1 MTRKALRVG
10 FDFDGVVAY
19 NPLRV
24 LRRPVMSLKQLIFPS
39 SELTFPI
46 PRQKTFRFLW
56 ELAHETSFF
65 PAYGFS
71 ELKKLLEDKKIEG
84 YILTGRFSF
93 LEDNLRRWLIKHDAV
108 GLFSGIHVNNEFEQ
122 PHHFKEQ
129 MLKKLKLDY
138 YVEDNWDIVSYL
150 EARFQK
156 QDVGLGKNKE
166 VNTEIHWI
174 YNLLDRNKEYPF
186 KHPHIKGFIDYLKSS
201 AKL

>member
-1 MTRKALRVG
+1 MTRKVLRIG
-10 FDFDGVVAY
+10 FDFDGVIAY

-24 LRRPVMSLKQLIFPS
+24 LRRPAMGMKQFFFPS

-65 PAYGFS
+65 PSYGFA
-71 ELKKLLEDKKIEG
+71 ELKRLLRGKKIEA

-93 LEDNLRRWLIKHDAV
+93 LEDNLRRWLVKWNADNM
-108 GLFSGIHVNNEFEQ
+108 FTGIYVNKEFEQ

-138 YVEDNWDIVSYL
+138 YVEDNLDIVTYL
-150 EARFQK
+150 LTSK
-156 QDVGLGKNKE
+156 QIKANRKNT
-166 VNTEIHWI
+166 TEIHWI
-174 YNLLDRNKEYPF
+174 YNFLDRNVQYPF
-186 KHPHIKGFIDYLKSS
+186 KHPHLKGFLRAILK
-201 AKL
+201 